1 MILLRFALPAVVLAA
16 ATFAPPAL
24 SPAFAQDAA
33 RGAAIAAERNCA
45 SCHGAAGVSE
55 LANIPSLAGQPAEF
69 ITLQM
74 ILFREGLRQAAPMNE
89 LSQGLED
96 QAVEDLAA
104 HYASLRA
111 AAPPDLAPRDAA
123 LAERGRE
130 LSGRL
135 NCGVCHLPDYSG
147 RNQIPRIAAQ
157 REDFLRHTLAQYRD
171 SQRRGTDTNMNAVM
185 YGVADDAIAAL
196 AHHLAQQPARP
207 E

>member
-1 MILLRFALPAVVLAA
+1 VILPRIALLAAVLAA
-16 ATFAPPAL
+16 GAFTPAV
-24 SPAFAQDAA
+24 AQDAA
-33 RGAAIAAERNCA
+33 RGAAIATERNCA
-45 SCHGAAGVSE
+45 SCHGAAGISE
-55 LANIPSLAGQPAEF
+55 LENIPSLAGQPAEF

-74 ILFREGLRQAAPMNE
+74 ILFREGLRQAPPMNE

-104 HYASLRA
+104 HFASLTP
-111 AAPPDLAPRDAA
+111 APPPNRGSRNPA

-147 RNQIPRIAAQ
+147 RNQIPRIAGQ
-157 REDFLRHTLAQYRD
+157 REDFLRQTLAQYRD
-171 SQRRGTDTNMNAVM
+171 DRRRGTDTNMNAVM
-185 YGVADDAIAAL
+185 YGVPDDAIAAL
-196 AHHLAQQPARP
+196 AHYLAHQPVRA

>member
-1 MILLRFALPAVVLAA
+1 MTFPHLALLAA
-16 ATFAPPAL
+16 ILVACAFHPA
-24 SPAFAQDAA
+24 AAQDAA
-33 RGAAIAAERNCA
+33 RGATIAAERNCA
-45 SCHGAAGVSE
+45 GCHGAAGVSE
-55 LANIPSLAGQPAEF
+55 LERIPSLAGQPAEF

-74 ILFREGLRQAAPMNE
+74 ILFREGLRQAPPMNE

-104 HYASLRA
+104 HYASLP
-111 AAPPDLAPRDAA
+111 AAPPPGLAPRDAA
-123 LAERGRE
+123 LAERGRQ
-130 LSGRL
+130 LSAAL

-147 RNQIPRIAAQ
+147 RNQIPRIAGQ

-185 YGVADDAIAAL
+185 YGVPDDAIAAL
-196 AHHLAQQPARP
+196 AHYMAHQPVRP

>member
-1 MILLRFALPAVVLAA
+1 VIFPRFALLAA
-16 ATFAPPAL
+16 ALAAGAF
-24 SPAFAQDAA
+24 SPAGAQDAA

-45 SCHGAAGVSE
+45 SCHGDAGISAME
-55 LANIPSLAGQPAEF
+55 NIPSLAGQPAEF

-74 ILFREGLRQAAPMNE
+74 ILFREGLRQAEPMNA

-104 HYASLRA
+104 HYASLPP

-123 LAERGRE
+123 LAERGAQ
-130 LSGRL
+130 LSTAM

-147 RNQIPRIAAQ
+147 RNQIPRIAGQ

-185 YGVADDAIAAL
+185 YGVPNDAIAAL
-196 AHHLAQQPARP
+196 AHYLAHQPARP
-207 E
+207 